1 MRARQRHLNPRD
13 FGAVLALDSR
23 FIQGYSDSSSLD
35 TWVSR
40 VPSTAASQGNAS
52 LRPVYKTNTQ
62 GGQPSILFNGARNN
76 TAQYFD
82 HPVSINGNSNQ
93 TIIIIAKVLNTLNG
107 QIFGASLALTPI
119 LLNYSVNAIWSTIN
133 SAPSVISSTI
143 SISDSYKI
151 MTTVRGSGLQLITN
165 GAVNYSSGSFAA
177 YNGDNNNRRT
187 IGGYT
192 NALNTVDG
200 FNGNISMIYA
210 FNVNLTDGLRK
221 RAEQSMAFSFKIAYS

>member
-1 MRARQRHLNPRD
+1 M
-13 FGAVLALDSR
+13 
-23 FIQGYSDSSSLD
+23 D

-119 LLNYSVNAIWSTIN
+119 LLNYSINAIWSTIN
-133 SAPSVISSTI
+133 STTSVISSTI

-151 MTTVRGSGLQLITN
+151 MTIVRGSGLQLITN
-165 GAVNYSSGSFAA
+165 GAINYSSGSFAA

-192 NALNTVDG
+192 NGLNTVDG

-210 FNVNLTDGLRK
+210 FNVNLTDSLRK
-221 RAEQSMAFSFKIAYS
+221 RAEQSMAFSFKIVYS